1 MTPTQAIKEIDTV
14 IEQIISKTE
23 KDKAEKL
30 KKAYE
35 IVKQD
40 YQDKINLS
48 VIRTDHSLY
57 LQEKDM
63 KIKLKPCT
71 ICSLPFP
78 STSLFKLRN
87 LKVCANCYVQNKR
100 MFREW

>member
-1 MTPTQAIKEIDTV
+1 MGQLCPQYISSISRLTMTPRQAIKEIDTV

-57 LQEKDM
+57 L
-63 KIKLKPCT
+63 
-71 ICSLPFP
+71 
-78 STSLFKLRN
+78 
-87 LKVCANCYVQNKR
+87 
-100 MFREW
+100 

>member
-48 VIRTDHSLY
+48 VIRTDHNLY
-57 LQEKDM
+57 L
-63 KIKLKPCT
+63 
-71 ICSLPFP
+71 
-78 STSLFKLRN
+78 
-87 LKVCANCYVQNKR
+87 
-100 MFREW
+100 

>member
-1 MTPTQAIKEIDTV
+1 MTPTQAIKKIDTV
-14 IEQIISKTE
+14 IEQIISKTD

-48 VIRTDHSLY
+48 VIRTDYSLY
-57 LQEKDM
+57 L
-63 KIKLKPCT
+63 
-71 ICSLPFP
+71 
-78 STSLFKLRN
+78 
-87 LKVCANCYVQNKR
+87 
-100 MFREW
+100 

>member
-23 KDKAEKL
+23 KHKAEKL

-35 IVKQD
+35 VVKKD

-48 VIRTDHSLY
+48 VIRTDYSLY
-57 LQEKDM
+57 L
-63 KIKLKPCT
+63 
-71 ICSLPFP
+71 
-78 STSLFKLRN
+78 
-87 LKVCANCYVQNKR
+87 
-100 MFREW
+100 

>member
-1 MTPTQAIKEIDTV
+1 MTMTPTQAIKDIDTV

-48 VIRTDHSLY
+48 VIRTDYSLY
-57 LQEKDM
+57 L
-63 KIKLKPCT
+63 
-71 ICSLPFP
+71 
-78 STSLFKLRN
+78 
-87 LKVCANCYVQNKR
+87 
-100 MFREW
+100 

>member
-1 MTPTQAIKEIDTV
+1 MTPIQAIKEIDTV

-35 IVKQD
+35 VVKKD

-48 VIRTDHSLY
+48 VIRTDYSLY
-57 LQEKDM
+57 L
-63 KIKLKPCT
+63 
-71 ICSLPFP
+71 
-78 STSLFKLRN
+78 
-87 LKVCANCYVQNKR
+87 
-100 MFREW
+100 

>member
-14 IEQIISKTE
+14 IEQIISRTE

-35 IVKQD
+35 VVKKD

-48 VIRTDHSLY
+48 VIRTDYSLY
-57 LQEKDM
+57 L
-63 KIKLKPCT
+63 
-71 ICSLPFP
+71 
-78 STSLFKLRN
+78 
-87 LKVCANCYVQNKR
+87 
-100 MFREW
+100 

>member
-35 IVKQD
+35 TVKQD

-48 VIRTDHSLY
+48 VIRTDYSLY
-57 LQEKDM
+57 L
-63 KIKLKPCT
+63 
-71 ICSLPFP
+71 
-78 STSLFKLRN
+78 
-87 LKVCANCYVQNKR
+87 
-100 MFREW
+100 

>member
-1 MTPTQAIKEIDTV
+1 MTMTPTQAIKEIDTV

-35 IVKQD
+35 VVKKD

-48 VIRTDHSLY
+48 VIRTDYSLY
-57 LQEKDM
+57 L
-63 KIKLKPCT
+63 
-71 ICSLPFP
+71 
-78 STSLFKLRN
+78 
-87 LKVCANCYVQNKR
+87 
-100 MFREW
+100 

>member
-14 IEQIISKTE
+14 IEQIISRTE

-48 VIRTDHSLY
+48 VIRTDHNLY
-57 LQEKDM
+57 L
-63 KIKLKPCT
+63 
-71 ICSLPFP
+71 
-78 STSLFKLRN
+78 
-87 LKVCANCYVQNKR
+87 
-100 MFREW
+100 

>member
-35 IVKQD
+35 VVKKD

-48 VIRTDHSLY
+48 VIRTDYSLY
-57 LQEKDM
+57 L
-63 KIKLKPCT
+63 
-71 ICSLPFP
+71 
-78 STSLFKLRN
+78 
-87 LKVCANCYVQNKR
+87 
-100 MFREW
+100 

>member
-23 KDKAEKL
+23 KNKAEKL

-35 IVKQD
+35 VVKKD

-48 VIRTDHSLY
+48 VIRKDYSLY
-57 LQEKDM
+57 L
-63 KIKLKPCT
+63 
-71 ICSLPFP
+71 
-78 STSLFKLRN
+78 
-87 LKVCANCYVQNKR
+87 
-100 MFREW
+100 

>member
-1 MTPTQAIKEIDTV
+1 MTPTQAIKEIDTA
-14 IEQIISKTE
+14 IKQIISKTQ

-35 IVKQD
+35 VVKKD

-57 LQEKDM
+57 M
-63 KIKLKPCT
+63 
-71 ICSLPFP
+71 
-78 STSLFKLRN
+78 
-87 LKVCANCYVQNKR
+87 
-100 MFREW
+100 

>member
-57 LQEKDM
+57 LQENDKCNMISEGQIQEIFITPD
-63 KIKLKPCT
+63 
-71 ICSLPFP
+71 
-78 STSLFKLRN
+78 
-87 LKVCANCYVQNKR
+87 
-100 MFREW
+100 